1 VTSGQI
7 VDQKEKAEAICVA
20 KLFNVLL
27 RAKKSVLRNLIEE
40 FLNLR

>member
-1 VTSGQI
+1 VTNGQI

-27 RAKKSVLRNLIEE
+27 RAKKSVFET
-40 FLNLR
+40 